1 MVSAGILSMTVG
13 GVDSGISAS
22 QSTKKSENNDFAK
35 IFDGQAV
42 NNSKND
48 NAENISNKSKEVQ
61 NNIKK
66 YYIEKPKTEEVS
78 DEEISEQM
86 AEMAVD
92 IYNKVI
98 DVIAKNLQC
107 ETEEVE
113 QAMDNLG
120 ISADGLLDKQNINK
134 IVCEISGTEDTMNIL
149 TDTSLSEAVQEVYSK
164 ISEIVSDFEE
174 TTGLSQKG
182 LTDLLE
188 SFETKKLVVDNEMVD
203 VNVTEENVEMV
214 TEDAVENVKIED
226 DVPSETNEELET
238 VENNQ
243 NSLKDT
249 TNKTSLE
256 NQNNSNSG
264 NEKSENKDMTNE
276 YANVVGN
283 IKEAIVANISSEDIS
298 VADKIIKQITD
309 DIKLYAKADTTSLE
323 IQLEPESL
331 GKVSLTVASKA
342 GAVTAQLTVQNE
354 IAREAI
360 ESQMSTLKESL
371 NNQGIK
377 IEAIEVT
384 IASKEFEQNLDK
396 EGNSSEKEGS
406 KHRRHL
412 SDEELL
418 EINGTKSSE
427 EISIDNMMKEMGNTV
442 SYSA

>member
-35 IFDGQAV
+35 IFDGQAA

-214 TEDAVENVKIED
+214 TEDA
-226 DVPSETNEELET
+226 

>member
-214 TEDAVENVKIED
+214 TEDAVEN
-226 DVPSETNEELET
+226 
-238 VENNQ
+238 NQ

>member
-203 VNVTEENVEMV
+203 VNVAEENVEMV
-214 TEDAVENVKIED
+214 TEDA
-226 DVPSETNEELET
+226 